1 MAAVVWKGFVSFGL
15 VTFPVRLF
23 AAARAEHVQFHM
35 LHRKDLSRVK
45 EVWYCAEEN
54 KPIDRADIVK
64 GYETSKGKYVVVD
77 DEELKKIAPP
87 TASTMDIV
95 QFVHSDAVDP
105 IYFESSYY
113 VGPEENAAKPY
124 HLFLQALAVTKY
136 HAIAK
141 LAMHGR
147 EHIVLIRPAEG
158 AIVLHTLYYPNE
170 LHEANRAPKS
180 ASKLPPKE
188 VELAKS
194 LVQHL
199 AGPFKPSEF
208 HDSYRENIERLIEQ
222 KQKGKPVS
230 ATAQPKR
237 APVIDLMEALK
248 RSLAATPA
256 RAGKSSQ
263 QCREKVE
270 KGESSLNSRSL
281 LRYSAPLG
289 N

>member
-45 EVWYCAEEN
+45 EVWYCAAEN
-54 KPIDRADIVK
+54 KPIDRDDIVK

-77 DEELKKIAPP
+77 DEELRKIAPP
-87 TASTMDIV
+87 TATTMDIV
-95 QFVHSDAVDP
+95 QFVRNDAVDP

-113 VGPEENAAKPY
+113 VGPEENAAKPFE
-124 HLFLQALAVTKY
+124 LFLQALTLTKY

-158 AIVLHTLYYPNE
+158 GMVLHTLYYPDE
-170 LHEANRAPKS
+170 LHQANRAPKS

-199 AGPFKPSEF
+199 AGPFKPSGF
-208 HDSYRENIERLIEQ
+208 HDTYRENIERLIEQ
-222 KQKGKPVS
+222 KQKGKPVR

-256 RAGKSSQ
+256 AGRKA
-263 QCREKVE
+263 RNRVGKRP
-270 KGESSLNSRSL
+270 KK
-281 LRYSAPLG
+281 AKAA
-289 N
+289 